1 MTVIATNLV
10 DNKTKVISTVT
21 GSINEDSQSA
31 LDVTKLIDSTSEPRV
46 SVVNVHHEILG
57 TGKVTLLF
65 DKREILELKGR
76 GNYGLKKDEEKER
89 KKQKENFQIFNCTY
103 GKSFKIKEILD
114 KILKISGSNKKIGN
128 IYNKKN
134 INVNILV
141 NSRKAKKVLGWT
153 PKTSIHKGIEL
164 TINWFKKNTLN
175 EIFL

>member
-65 DKREILELKGR
+65 DEREVLELTGR
-76 GNYGLKKDEEKER
+76 GNYGLKKNE
-89 KKQKENFQIFNCTY
+89 
-103 GKSFKIKEILD
+103 D
-114 KILKISGSNKKIGN
+114 KIETETTDKEGDIFVKSDANVTKFNLVLECRKESGFN
-128 IYNKKN
+128 
-134 INVNILV
+134 
-141 NSRKAKKVLGWT
+141 
-153 PKTSIHKGIEL
+153 
-164 TINWFKKNTLN
+164 
-175 EIFL
+175 

>member
-65 DKREILELKGR
+65 DEREVLELTGR
-76 GNYGLKKDEEKER
+76 GNYGLKPNENKIETETTDKEGDIFVKSDANVTKFNLVLECR
-89 KKQKENFQIFNCTY
+89 KESGFN
-103 GKSFKIKEILD
+103 
-114 KILKISGSNKKIGN
+114 
-128 IYNKKN
+128 
-134 INVNILV
+134 
-141 NSRKAKKVLGWT
+141 
-153 PKTSIHKGIEL
+153 
-164 TINWFKKNTLN
+164 
-175 EIFL
+175 

>member
-65 DKREILELKGR
+65 DEREILELTGR
-76 GNYGLKKDEEKER
+76 GNYGLKKNE
-89 KKQKENFQIFNCTY
+89 
-103 GKSFKIKEILD
+103 D
-114 KILKISGSNKKIGN
+114 KIETETTDKEGRIFVKSDTNVSKFNLVLECRKESGFN
-128 IYNKKN
+128 
-134 INVNILV
+134 
-141 NSRKAKKVLGWT
+141 
-153 PKTSIHKGIEL
+153 
-164 TINWFKKNTLN
+164 
-175 EIFL
+175 